1 MNEVEY
7 DFEELGLIVEGG
19 FDVGLISGTATIKYQ
34 PDGEWSVREIELDG
48 YRRRS
53 QEARAEIA
61 ASQGKPVYVIGMFDN
76 KKIPLCRDS
85 NPWLYDTIVDRLEN
99 DPWRSHIADAIALA
113 RMDARD
119 EYRAQL
125 GKDRAHGLEA

>member
-1 MNEVEY
+1 MSEIEY
-7 DFEELGLIVEGG
+7 DFEELALVVEGG
-19 FDVGLISGTATIKYQ
+19 FDAGLISGTATIKYQ
-34 PDGEWSVREIELDG
+34 PDGEWSVREIALDG

-85 NPWLYDTIVDRLEN
+85 HPWLYATIIDRLESA
-99 DPWRSHIADAIALA
+99 PWCDHIADDIALA
-113 RMDARD
+113 RSDARD
-119 EYRAQL
+119 EYRAQF
-125 GKDRAHGLEA
+125 GKDRARGLEA